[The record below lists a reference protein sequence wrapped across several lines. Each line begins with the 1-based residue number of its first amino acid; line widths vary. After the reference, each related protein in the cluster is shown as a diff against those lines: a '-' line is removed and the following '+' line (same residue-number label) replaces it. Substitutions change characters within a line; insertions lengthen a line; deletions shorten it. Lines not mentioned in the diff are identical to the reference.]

1 MVSTIRPQLFRL
13 PLPVESPFQSTRLQ
27 KLPLPCTG
35 THHRT
40 DESDCYRSNRIYI
53 ISYPTVHSPLYTTP
67 VTVNDKSDFRAITVV
82 NPRHYSLPIYFAP
95 DYSGYKQ
102 YGEYTAEWK
111 PLNVQP
117 YLTPWRFECT
127 GKISGNGTYTVSFI
141 YTKGETPFRLGTLK
155 LYKRDELLAEVPQ
168 SVLINANSPIA
179 TYRFTVD
186 SFEAGTPFFIEVEAC
201 GEKGNDTSGLVFINK
216 VTQ

>member
-1 MVSTIRPQLFRL
+1 MYKRQRYT
-13 PLPVESPFQSTRLQ
+13 
-27 KLPLPCTG
+27 
-35 THHRT
+35 T
-40 DESDCYRSNRIYI
+40 DG
-53 ISYPTVHSPLYTTP
+53 SYPTVHSPLYTTP

-141 YTKGETPFRLGTLK
+141 YTKGETPFRLGALK

-168 SVLINANSPIA
+168 SVLINADSPVA

-201 GEKGNDTSGLVFINK
+201 GEKGNDTSGLVFTNK